1 LNFSIRRSGTM
12 INRAKILYLVLGIGI
27 GIVIASIIYSLYP
40 TTKYVEL
47 TDEMIIEKAKDLGMV
62 SLKESLNLEDNKDNP
77 EREDTTNSNES
88 IEGIDIEGQNAT
100 ENDIDAIEDLNSNEK
115 ANIDGNNE
123 FEEEKEQVVRLEVEW
138 KETLTDV
145 ANKLYE
151 LGLIDDV
158 ENFRSYAIKNGYSR
172 VIRVGQF
179 EIKQNSSY
187 DEILKILTKK
197 NKY

>member
-1 LNFSIRRSGTM
+1 M

-77 EREDTTNSNES
+77 EREDNTNINES